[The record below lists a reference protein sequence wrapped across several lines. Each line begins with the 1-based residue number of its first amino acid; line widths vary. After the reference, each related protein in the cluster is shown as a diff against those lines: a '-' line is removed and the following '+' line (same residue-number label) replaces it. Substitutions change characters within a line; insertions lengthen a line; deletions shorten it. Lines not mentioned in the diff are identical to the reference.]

1 MTTDILTME
10 RPDSGQKALPS
21 SGPAQRPADAGR
33 PAPGAA
39 QTAAFSPDW
48 RPDTLV
54 LHGGYDGME
63 HQRSAAVPIY
73 QTTSFLF
80 ENAQQGADLFDLV
93 EEGHIYG
100 RTGNPTQTVLEQ
112 RIAALEGGTAALA
125 VASGMAAIDIALATL
140 AQTGDHVIVASG
152 VYGGSHNLVVNVL
165 KGRGVHG
172 TVLTEEDVGR
182 LADHITPQ
190 TKAVFFESVGNPSGR
205 VADIARI
212 AAQAHAH
219 GVAVVV
225 DNTTASPILVNPVE
239 HGADIVVHSATKYI
253 GGHGVALGGLI
264 VDGGRFDWWKWKDR
278 HAALTRADPAYHG
291 VVFAERFPEFPVVAR
306 ARSVLLRNC
315 GATLSANSSFLLLQG
330 LETLPLRME
339 RISDN
344 TLEVVHFLSTHPAVE
359 RVLHVSLPDHPDYAH
374 AGRYLATGRYPGLVS
389 FTLHGGRDAAQR
401 FYDALILF
409 QRLVNIGDSKS
420 LAAIPAETT
429 HHLLTDAELARAGI
443 APGLVRL
450 SVGIEHPADLIADL
464 EQALRFTDPTVSR

>member
-1 MTTDILTME
+1 MTTDILE
-10 RPDSGQKALPS
+10 I
-21 SGPAQRPADAGR
+21 PAGAEH
-33 PAPGAA
+33 PAPAST
-39 QTAAFSPDW
+39 TAPASRSAW

-80 ENAQQGADLFDLV
+80 RDARQGADLFDLV

-112 RIAALEGGTAALA
+112 RIAALEGGTGALA

-140 AQTGDHVIVASG
+140 ARTGDHVIVASG

-165 KGRGVHG
+165 GGRGVNS
-172 TVLTEEDVGR
+172 TVLTEDEVGR
-182 LADHITPQ
+182 LAEHITPR

-205 VADIARI
+205 VADIRRI
-212 AAQAHAH
+212 AQQAHAH

-225 DNTTASPILVNPVE
+225 DNTTASPILIRPLE

-278 HAALTRADPAYHG
+278 YPALTQPDPAYHG
-291 VVFAERFPEFPVVAR
+291 IVFAERFPEFPAVAR

-315 GATLSANSSFLLLQG
+315 GATLPANSSFLLLQG

-339 RISDN
+339 RISGN
-344 TLEVVHFLSTHPAVE
+344 TLEVVRFLSLHPAVE
-359 RVLHVSLPDHPDYAH
+359 RVQHVSLPEHPDHTH
-374 AGRYLATGRYPGLVS
+374 AGHYLTGGRYPGLVS
-389 FTLHGGRDAAQR
+389 FSLHGGREAAQR

-429 HHLLTDAELARAGI
+429 HHLLTDADLAKAGI
-443 APGLVRL
+443 TPGLVRL
-450 SVGIEHPADLIADL
+450 SVGIEHPADLLADL
-464 EQALRFTDPTVSR
+464 EQALRFTDPSISR